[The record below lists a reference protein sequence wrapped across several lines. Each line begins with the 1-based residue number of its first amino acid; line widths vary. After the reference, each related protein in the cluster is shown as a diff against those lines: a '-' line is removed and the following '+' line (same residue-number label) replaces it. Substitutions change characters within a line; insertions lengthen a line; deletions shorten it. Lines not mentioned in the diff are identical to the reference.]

1 VAYAA
6 YLAPEVTQALL
17 AAGARADQP
26 LGDGRTALFYAAC
39 HGNSG
44 VVKLLLAAG
53 ADPNV
58 RSGRRLG
65 VGTID
70 PNCCIQ

>member
-39 HGNSG
+39 HGKAES
-44 VVKLLLAAG
+44 
-53 ADPNV
+53 
-58 RSGRRLG
+58 
-65 VGTID
+65 
-70 PNCCIQ
+70 